1 MRTPVGA
8 LKELRDR
15 LTYFCGR
22 TDGKYDPPW
31 AQELVGIIDDA
42 LAQDAPTPLNMAKA
56 REALEFIKR
65 ASDDYEKYGTT
76 KAGALDVIYEKACDA
91 LAAKPRVCDVYSA
104 EDLKTVIITEMAK
117 RCAAGLYSPDDLEMV
132 KAVSDSVIDGVYSE
146 MKEA

>member
-1 MRTPVGA
+1 MRTPTEA

-15 LTYFCGR
+15 LTYFCAR
-22 TDGKYDPPW
+22 LDGKYDPPW

-42 LAQDAPTPLNMAKA
+42 LAHDAPTPVNMAECRSALKA
-56 REALEFIKR
+56 IADSARTGSISSLPSAALVLKTC
-65 ASDDYEKYGTT
+65 EK
-76 KAGALDVIYEKACDA
+76 A
-91 LAAKPRVCDVYSA
+91 LAAKPRVCDVYPA
-104 EDLKTVIITEMAK
+104 EGLKTVIITETAK

>member
-1 MRTPVGA
+1 MRTPTEA
-8 LKELRDR
+8 LRELRCR
-15 LTYFCGR
+15 LEYFCGR

-31 AQELVGIIDDA
+31 ATELVGIIDDA
-42 LAQDAPTPLNMAKA
+42 LSQETPTPVNMAECRSALKA
-56 REALEFIKR
+56 IADSARTGSISTLPS
-65 ASDDYEKYGTT
+65 ASLVLKTCEK
-76 KAGALDVIYEKACDA
+76 A